1 MTTLKTQQT
10 NNLTNTQVNKQT
22 NTFTNTRIGVIRGVI
37 TPPRSNQLIEPPC
50 SRTFCYS
57 VWCYTTGNHQLKL
70 PQQDFGNLYSI
81 SYVKMSI
88 HSCGHAKQ
96 WARTTT
102 IAVAYLPYKVTWL
115 GLYVGSLHLKT
126 RRDIQAPLQNKINT
140 NWGYI

>member
-1 MTTLKTQQT
+1 MATLKTQHT
-10 NNLTNTQVNKQT
+10 INLTNTQANKQT
-22 NTFTNTRIGVIRGVI
+22 NTFTNIRIGVRRVVI
-37 TPPRSNQLIEPPC
+37 MPARSNQPIEPPC

-57 VWCYTTGNHQLKL
+57 VWCYATANHQLKF

-81 SYVKMSI
+81 SYVKMFI

-96 WARTTT
+96 WAQTTT